1 MCCMK
6 KALYRLETYYKQKA
20 TASERDVL
28 VYLLNQTREATAID
42 IHTLAKN
49 AIVHRLR
56 LSVSAKR
63 MASRALKN

>member
-42 IHTLAKN
+42 IHTLAK
-49 AIVHRLR
+49 
-56 LSVSAKR
+56 K
-63 MASRALKN
+63 

>member
-1 MCCMK
+1 MK

-42 IHTLAKN
+42 IHTLA
-49 AIVHRLR
+49 IVHRLR